1 MPVPSTTLHV
11 YVVPA
16 TVLVIAML
24 GAFPLQTEVSTGST
38 VTTGIG
44 SMVTTAVA
52 VAVHVLAAPVM
63 V

>member
-16 TVLVIAML
+16 TELVMAML
-24 GAFPLQTEVSTGST
+24 GALPLQTDVSTGST

-44 SMVTTAVA
+44 LTVTTAVA
-52 VAVHVLAAPVM
+52 EAVHVLAEPVM